1 MDLEILLSLVAIVG
15 IVSGAGVLIAKMFL
29 KTDEYSGKMKRNME
43 KYVNEPLPKQDIWR
57 QTFKEKLQGKLKRSL
72 SPTT

>member
-43 KYVNEPLPKQDIWR
+43 KYVNELEDDNKYLTKQMKKNKV
-57 QTFKEKLQGKLKRSL
+57 FGSKGN
-72 SPTT
+72 